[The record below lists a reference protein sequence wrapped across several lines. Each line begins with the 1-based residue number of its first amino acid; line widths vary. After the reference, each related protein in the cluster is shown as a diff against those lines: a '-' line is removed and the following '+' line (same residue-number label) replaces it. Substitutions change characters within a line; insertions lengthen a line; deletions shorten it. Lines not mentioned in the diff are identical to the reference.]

1 MNASHPAPAP
11 LVDLTEAGRVAVEAA
26 QAAGDLLRARMTGPL
41 EIRLKDADAD
51 VVTDLDLACE
61 GLILERLGG
70 AFPGHRIISE
80 EAGTVGAAD
89 GGFTWLV
96 DPLDGTNNVA
106 IGMPVCAIG
115 LALCAG
121 SQPVLGVVHEPVSRR
136 TWSAVRGEG
145 AVGPDGTPL
154 RLPAR
159 PRPGRAD
166 KPVLAWIQGHDVGYE
181 DAVAVPLK
189 AMLERRGGRLLQ
201 LWAPLV
207 AWAMLARGDI
217 DGIVGY
223 RPELVDLPA
232 GALLAEEAGAELR
245 ALDGGPYRPSIELPP
260 AERGFV
266 AARPEL
272 LGRLLR
278 TAGAALGA
286 INATVPASR

>member
-1 MNASHPAPAP
+1 MNSSHPAPAFP
-11 LVDLTEAGRVAVEAA
+11 VDLIEAGRVAAEAA
-26 QAAGDLLRARMTGPL
+26 EAAGDLLRARMAGPL
-41 EIRLKDADAD
+41 DVHLKGTGVD

-61 GLILERLGG
+61 ELILERIGG
-70 AFPGHRIISE
+70 AFPGHLVISE
-80 EAGTVGAAD
+80 EAGAVGAGD
-89 GGFTWLV
+89 SGFTWLV

-106 IGMPVCAIG
+106 IGMPVCAVG
-115 LALCAG
+115 LALCEG
-121 SQPVLGVVHEPVSRR
+121 PLPVLGVVHEPVSRR
-136 TWSAVRGEG
+136 TWRAVRGEG
-145 AVGPDGTPL
+145 AVGPDGTRL
-154 RLPAR
+154 RLPDQ

-166 KPVLAWIQGHDVGYE
+166 KPVLAWIQGHDVGSD

-207 AWAMLARGDI
+207 AWVMLARGDI

-223 RPELVDLPA
+223 RPELIDLPA
-232 GALLAEEAGAELR
+232 GALLAQEAGAELR

-272 LGRLLR
+272 LGRLLH
-278 TAGAALGA
+278 TAEAALDPAAG
-286 INATVPASR
+286 VPVSR